1 MNTQPMRG
9 GMVIQNH
16 DQDHAM
22 QTLRNH
28 IKQQQQQQWESLT
41 HPEPPM
47 LPADLS
53 DLAREIRRGIP

>member
-1 MNTQPMRG
+1 M
-9 GMVIQNH
+9 IQNH
-16 DQDHAM
+16 DHDHAM

-28 IKQQQQQQWESLT
+28 IKQQWESLT

>member
-9 GMVIQNH
+9 GMVIKNH

-22 QTLRNH
+22 QELRNR
-28 IKQQQQQQWESLT
+28 IKQQWESLT
-41 HPEPPM
+41 HPEQPM

-53 DLAREIRRGIP
+53 DLAREIRRDLP